1 MIGFSPPACHCR
13 RGRGRGLRAPGRA
26 RPGLISPGR
35 AKRRLARAWAWAWPR
50 VSDSERRRTSREL
63 GALCGSRAG
72 TKPRDESDRARAVD
86 GRCAIPFVWPAGA
99 ELIAKLVYGVA
110 LTCSQSARVL
120 ARVCGAVAELGFQSW
135 VFPSQIKKW
144 YYKTI

>member
-26 RPGLISPGR
+26 RPGLIYPGR
-35 AKRRLARAWAWAWPR
+35 AKRRLARARAWAWAWPR
-50 VSDSERRRTSREL
+50 VSDSERRQTNREL

-99 ELIAKLVYGVA
+99 DLIAKLVYGVA
-110 LTCSQSARVL
+110 LTCSHL
-120 ARVCGAVAELGFQSW
+120 CCVCGEEGGSDARTTLCVLHDESTNGAD
-135 VFPSQIKKW
+135 
-144 YYKTI
+144 